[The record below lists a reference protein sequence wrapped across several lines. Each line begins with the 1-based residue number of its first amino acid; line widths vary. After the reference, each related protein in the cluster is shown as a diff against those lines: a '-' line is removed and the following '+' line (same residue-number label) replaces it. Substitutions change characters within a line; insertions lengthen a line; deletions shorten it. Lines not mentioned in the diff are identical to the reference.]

1 MLPVRFHFGGDFINK
16 GRETFY
22 IGGSEEMSY
31 IERDKVS
38 LPEIVGHLKDHCEVI
53 PGMLL
58 QWLFPGKELA
68 DGLRVLI
75 DDEVCNYMSN
85 CVGEGGV
92 ADIYVEIVM
101 AEGSSEFGSKEDSDF
116 EDELQDISPADDEWD
131 DEEDEDL
138 FELNTGKEVLV
149 IVSTPEKTKRDLEQV
164 RAFRTPDKE
173 KATVVAEP
181 SDKGKAVIVGKERPK
196 KPVIS
201 DSDSD
206 YVGGDSC
213 SSEEDEEVQQIK
225 KAYKEFKK
233 KLKDGEVGNLDD
245 VICEGS
251 SRQTNSR
258 ALVLIEGD
266 DSASPYDNSSADDD
280 SYEEDSDGQLI
291 RKKSKYP
298 RFNVN
303 RPIARLAL
311 GMKFDGKKEFKEA
324 VVQLALDS
332 KRFIRFIKDEGYRT
346 RAKCDWATCPW
357 ACLLSKNSR
366 TESWQIASLVDEH
379 TCPPR
384 KDNHLVTYK
393 RIAQKYE
400 KMITDN
406 PTWSIQSMQSTVS
419 EEMFANVSVGQ
430 CKRAKAFVFRKIYE
444 STRGEYS
451 RIFDY
456 QLELLRS
463 NPGST
468 VVVKLD
474 TDQPSPI
481 FKRIYIC
488 LAACKQGFLTGCT
501 KVVQPDAPP
510 TVTSALISLYFHFTI
525 LFCTAI

>member
-1 MLPVRFHFGGDFINK
+1 FRLRMDPLEYLPVRFHFGGDFINN

-22 IGGSEEMSY
+22 IGGSEGMSY

-58 QWLFPGKELA
+58 QWLFPSKELA

-75 DDEVCNYMSN
+75 DAEVCNYMSN

-92 ADIYVEIVM
+92 ADIYVETVM
-101 AEGSSEFGSKEDSDF
+101 AEESSESGSKDDSDF

-173 KATVVAEP
+173 KAMVVAEP
-181 SDKGKAVIVGKERPK
+181 SDKGKAVVVGKERLK

-213 SSEEDEEVQQIK
+213 SSEEDEEVQQIR

-233 KLKDGEVGNLDD
+233 KLKDDEVGNLDD

-258 ALVLIEGD
+258 ALVQIEGD
-266 DSASPYDNSSADDD
+266 DGASPYDNSSADDD
-280 SYEEDSDGQLI
+280 SYEEDSDGQL
-291 RKKSKYP
+291 
-298 RFNVN
+298 
-303 RPIARLAL
+303 
-311 GMKFDGKKEFKEA
+311 KEFKEA

-488 LAACKQGFLTGCT
+488 LAACKQGFLAGYT

-510 TVTSALISLYFHFTI
+510 AVTSALISLYFHFTI

>member
-1 MLPVRFHFGGDFINK
+1 MDPLEYLPVRFHFGGDFINK

-85 CVGEGGV
+85 YVGEGGV

-138 FELNTGKEVLV
+138 FELNTRKEVLV

-164 RAFRTPDKE
+164 RAFRTPDKG
-173 KATVVAEP
+173 KAMVVAEP
-181 SDKGKAVIVGKERPK
+181 SDKGKAVVVGKERPK

-258 ALVLIEGD
+258 ALVKIEGD

-280 SYEEDSDGQLI
+280 SYEEDSDGQLV

-346 RAKCDWATCPW
+346 RAKCDWETCPW

-406 PTWSIQSMQSTVS
+406 PTWSIQSM
-419 EEMFANVSVGQ
+419 
-430 CKRAKAFVFRKIYE
+430 
-444 STRGEYS
+444 
-451 RIFDY
+451 
-456 QLELLRS
+456 
-463 NPGST
+463 
-468 VVVKLD
+468 
-474 TDQPSPI
+474 
-481 FKRIYIC
+481 
-488 LAACKQGFLTGCT
+488 
-501 KVVQPDAPP
+501 
-510 TVTSALISLYFHFTI
+510 
-525 LFCTAI
+525 